1 MASLAASFG
10 RGAMTNHWRDFKNS
24 DVILVIGAN
33 PAENHP
39 CGWKWAHVGRDER
52 GTKIIHVDPRFT
64 RTSAIADVYAPIRA
78 GTDVAFFGGLVNY
91 ILQHKLYHE
100 DYVKLHTNAS
110 FIVAQGYEFNDGL
123 FSGYDQTKKS
133 YDSTTWDYERL
144 VPGATGGSGG
154 QPPGSSG
161 GAAALGPAAGASSG
175 GTPSPTGGQTPAA
188 TPVAFAKTDPTLQD
202 PRCVFQMMKAHYA
215 RYTPEKVSEIT
226 GMPVDKFTQIA
237 DMMGSTGVAE
247 RVGSVVYAVGLT
259 HHVTGVQ
266 IIRGIGLVQLLLGN
280 VGRPGGGVNAERG
293 HANIQGNTDNAIS
306 WEILPGYLAIPK
318 PGMNTLADYMAKVP
332 SKASS
337 PNAVNYFGTN
347 YKKFMVSLMKSWWG
361 DNAQAD
367 NDYRYSWIPKPS
379 QNSSW
384 LTIHNEARN
393 GTLDGLFAGGMS
405 DVNIGPDSNRI
416 SQSLGNL
423 KWLVVMDPLPTATSE
438 FWRRPG
444 VDSKSIQTEVFM
456 FPCTHWIEKDG
467 SFVNSGRWAQWK
479 YKVLDPP
486 GQVKDDNWIIG
497 QLFLRLKA
505 LYKKE
510 GGTLPEPILNLKWDY
525 ANPGNPS
532 LDELAQEV
540 NGFDLTTGNRLPAFS
555 ACKDD
560 GTTSC
565 GDWIYSGSYPP
576 EGNMMQRRGTSDPTG
591 LGFFPGWAW
600 SWPLNRRVMYNRASA
615 DAQGNPWDPTRPGIK
630 WNGTKWVGD
639 VPDFSPTSAPSEGKG
654 AFIMTG
660 EGVGRL
666 FAPGSL
672 TNDGPFPEHYEPMES
687 PVANALS
694 KVQNDPAVFLY
705 KDAKDT
711 FAAIDSEFPYVA
723 TTYRVT
729 EHEHYLTQNVPYL
742 VEAMPDFFV
751 ELPVELAEKKGITN
765 GGKVRVKSKRGEVVG
780 VAIVSK
786 RIRPLKVGG
795 KTVYQVGIP
804 VHWHY
809 AAGRGADP
817 NTGKFNATPEMANL
831 LTPYVGDANVRT
843 PEFKGFLVNV
853 EKA

>member
-1 MASLAASFG
+1 LAASFG

-64 RTSAIADVYAPIRA
+64 RTSAVADVYAPIRA
-78 GTDVAFFGGLVNY
+78 GTDVAFFGGLINY
-91 ILQHKLYHE
+91 ILEHKLYHE
-100 DYVKLHTNAS
+100 DYVKLHTNAA
-110 FIVAQGYEFNDGL
+110 FIVAEGYQFNDGL

-133 YDSTTWDYERL
+133 YDTSTWDYERQA
-144 VPGATGGSGG
+144 PGAKAGG
-154 QPPGSSG
+154 QPAGSSG
-161 GAAALGPAAGASSG
+161 GVEALGPSAGAPSG
-175 GTPSPTGGQTPAA
+175 GTQSPTGGQAPAA
-188 TPVAFAKTDPTLQD
+188 TPVAFAKTDPTLSD
-202 PRCVFQMMKAHYA
+202 PRCVFQLMKAHYA

-247 RVGSVVYAVGLT
+247 KVGSIVYAVGLT

-266 IIRGIGLVQLLLGN
+266 IIRGIGVVQLLLGN

-347 YKKFMVSLMKSWWG
+347 YKKFMVSLLKAWWG
-361 DNAQAD
+361 NDATAD

-393 GTLDGLFAGGMS
+393 GTVDGLFAAGMS

-444 VDSKSIQTEVFM
+444 VDSKSIQTEVFF

-486 GQVKDDNWIIG
+486 GQVKDDNWVLG

-505 LYKKE
+505 LYAKE
-510 GGTLPEPILNLKWDY
+510 GGTLPEPIVNLKWDY

-532 LDELAQEV
+532 LDELAQEI
-540 NGFDLTTGNRLPAFS
+540 NGFDLTTGNRLASFA

-591 LGFFPGWAW
+591 LGYFHQWAW

-639 VPDFSPTSAPSEGKG
+639 VPDFSPTSPPSEGKG

-672 TNDGPFPEHYEPMES
+672 TSDGPFPEHYEPMES
-687 PVANALS
+687 PVKNAIS
-694 KVQNDPAVFLY
+694 KVQNDPAVFIY

-729 EHEHYLTQNVPYL
+729 EHEHYVTQNVPYL

-780 VAIVSK
+780 VALVSK

-817 NTGKFNATPEMANL
+817 NTGKFNPTPEMANL